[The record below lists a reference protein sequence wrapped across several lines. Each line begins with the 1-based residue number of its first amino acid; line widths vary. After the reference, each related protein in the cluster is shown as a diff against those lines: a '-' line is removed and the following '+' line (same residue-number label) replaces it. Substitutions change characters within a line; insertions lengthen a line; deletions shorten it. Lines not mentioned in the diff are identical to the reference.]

1 MSHLSRTVSQFILTT
16 LLVTLSVAAVGDVF
30 VSRDANGKLVYSDR
44 EPAGPHERVRVEER
58 PVSPKPAVSTPS
70 DERAKWLQADQD
82 REERARR
89 AEQERTTA
97 AEERAR
103 RCKEARRQS
112 ATYGVDGRKCNY
124 DAEGNRSCLSAA
136 EIDAKRAEAQQL
148 MATNCAGP
156 AGA

>member
-1 MSHLSRTVSQFILTT
+1 MNHLSRAASQFIFAM
-16 LLVTLSVAAVGDVF
+16 LLVTLSVAVVADVY

-44 EPAGPHERVRVEER
+44 EPSGPHERVRVEER
-58 PVSPKPAVSTPS
+58 PVSAKPAASTPS
-70 DERAKWLQADQD
+70 DERAKWLLADQE

-89 AEQERTTA
+89 AEQERSTA

-124 DAEGNRSCLSAA
+124 DGEGNRSCLSSE
-136 EIDAKRAEAQQL
+136 EIVAKRAEAKQL
-148 MATNCAGP
+148 MAANCTGP
-156 AGA
+156 AGT